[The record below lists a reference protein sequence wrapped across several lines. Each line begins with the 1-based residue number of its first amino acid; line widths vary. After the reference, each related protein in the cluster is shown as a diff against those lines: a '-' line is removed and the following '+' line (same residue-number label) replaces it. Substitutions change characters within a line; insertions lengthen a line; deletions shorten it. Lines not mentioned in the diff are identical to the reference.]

1 MAVPAIATAD
11 TKFGTVISNSTSWT
25 VTWPTNIAA
34 GDLIILCVAA
44 DGNPTVTPAGVWSR
58 SNVSIP
64 SGNAVSCS
72 YFAKK
77 AAGTETGT
85 FTVSLSATEQGA
97 WRIFR
102 IPAAQWFGDA
112 GANGWFDALADD
124 WVWAGTASP
133 INPGV
138 INPGYWDVEDML
150 IISALAI
157 DTSRTIST
165 YPTNMPN
172 LRTADVS
179 GGSTG
184 ATLAVAMANVT
195 GASQF
200 DSDAWTPSASDDWA
214 HLYIV
219 VRGVAAG
226 PQTYFGATAMPITF
240 GKAVAATKKTFAQ
253 TATPIAFGST
263 TQGRRK
269 VLSQIVFPITFGKD
283 VNGRLRMYGQVAAPF
298 TFSKAVAATKK
309 TFGQTVTPL
318 TVGIVTA
325 GIRAPLQLFGATA
338 FPITFGKEVS
348 GSRKTVGQIAAP
360 FVFGKDVRAV
370 RKTFGQL
377 LSPYIFGESFAGF
390 KKTFGQT
397 ATPLTF
403 TIATAAIRPGITLF
417 GALTFPITFVKDVNG
432 RRKTFSQIALPV
444 TFAKD
449 VSGRRKTFSLILF
462 PITFT
467 KEAVGR
473 KNVFGQLS
481 AQTLFGKETAGQRKT
496 FSQFVRPFTFVE
508 VTAGRKQT
516 FGQIARPITVPIYVA
531 GFGWTGAQTYFG
543 SLSAQFAFNKQ
554 VAAQRK
560 TFGQITAPYFLGEFT
575 QGARKTFSNLQKT
588 IVVDLEVVNVH
599 VGAHGIVELDLI
611 LTTITNGRIPVSGV
625 ILNDALALYL
635 GDQALVAAYAG
646 SEEVWRLA

>member
-1 MAVPAIATAD
+1 MAFPDPADAD
-11 TKFGTVISNSTSWT
+11 TKFGLVATNSTSWT
-25 VTWPTNIAA
+25 LTWPTNCAA
-34 GDLIILCVAA
+34 GDLVILAIAA
-44 DGNPTVTPAGVWSR
+44 DGNPTFTTPGTWPIQARTVGP
-58 SNVSIP
+58 SNACV
-64 SGNAVSCS
+64 VEERLHLCD
-72 YFAKK
+72 
-77 AAGTETGT
+77 GTETGN
-85 FTVSLSATEQGA
+85 FTMTLSATEQGS
-97 WRIFR
+97 WRMFR
-102 IPAAQWFGDA
+102 IPAALWY
-112 GANGWFDALADD
+112 GWNATDD
-124 WVWAGTASP
+124 WAGCVQTNNAMAATSV
-133 INPGV
+133 NPGG
-138 INPGYWDVEDML
+138 ITTNPNNWDVEETLWMQFW
-150 IISALAI
+150 SV
-157 DTSRTIST
+157 DTSRTVSA
-165 YPTNMPN
+165 YPVNCPN
-172 LRTADVS
+172 NRTADVS

-184 ATLAVAMANVT
+184 ATLISCSQDSAVASFLAGNCT
-195 GASQF
+195 IS
-200 DSDAWTPSASDDWA
+200 SSDDWA
-214 HLYIV
+214 HV
-219 VRGVAAG
+219 NVAIRPKASG
-226 PQTYFGATAMPITF
+226 PTTYFGATALPITF

-253 TATPIAFGST
+253 TATSIAFGST
-263 TQGRRK
+263 TQGARK
-269 VLSQIVFPITFGKD
+269 VFSQIAFPITFSKE
-283 VNGRLRMYGQVAAPF
+283 VTGRLKLLGQVAVSF
-298 TFSKAVAATKK
+298 TFNKAVAATKK
-309 TFGQTVTPL
+309 TFGQTATPL
-318 TVGIVTA
+318 TIGIATA
-325 GIRAPLQLFGATA
+325 GIRAPLLLFGATA
-338 FPITFGKEVS
+338 FPITFGKEVL
-348 GSRKTVGQIAAP
+348 GSRKTLGQIAAP
-360 FVFGKDVRAV
+360 FAFGKDVRAV

-432 RRKTFSQIALPV
+432 RRKTFSQTALPLI
-444 TFAKD
+444 FAKE
-449 VSGRRKTFSLILF
+449 VGGRRKTFSLILF

-516 FGQIARPITVPIYVA
+516 FGQIAWPITIPIYVA

-543 SLSAQFAFNKQ
+543 SLSAQIAFNKQ

-560 TFGQITAPYFLGEFT
+560 TFGQITAPYFLGEFI

-588 IVVDLEVVNVH
+588 IVIDLEVVNVH
-599 VGAHGIVELDLI
+599 IGAHGIVELDLI
-611 LTTITNGRIPVSGV
+611 LTTVTNGRIPVSGV